1 MHKLLALLTAFYIF
15 GAEAKPSCLI
25 EQSCFEHNGQL
36 IDMRNFAQTELD
48 KVAGCDPL
56 VENCFGKSKVIQ
68 AEAPRLSKKE
78 FKRLVGEGG
87 TEYFIPLDVN
97 STDLMILAGALS
109 LGTVVFANDREIMD
123 FVQENKGTYS
133 EPIATVG
140 NMLGRE
146 AIIPIAAGAYFMG
159 AVLDNGKLKNVGLFT
174 VAAGLAS
181 QVVAE
186 AFKKSFHR
194 VRPHDG
200 DSPYDFFE
208 EGNNSFISGHAA
220 GAFSLA
226 TVIAETYKDKPV
238 IPYLAYGLAT
248 LTVYARMHDNKHW
261 ASDVIAGAVAGHL
274 VTKILMRTVL
284 NTERADGSGFVIIP
298 QFGRDLTGDRY
309 TGVEIQ
315 WRPKDPNYASKCEKS
330 KLQGRE
336 LMALCFEEAFNK
348 KR

>member
-1 MHKLLALLTAFYIF
+1 MHKLLALLTAFYIA
-15 GAEAKPSCLI
+15 GAQAKPSCLI
-25 EQSCFEHNGQL
+25 DNTCMEYNGQL
-36 IDMRNFAQTELD
+36 IDLRTGTD
-48 KVAGCDPL
+48 KLMDKAKNCDPL
-56 VENCFGKSKVIQ
+56 IENCSMKNIEFARTPEFS
-68 AEAPRLSKKE
+68 RKE
-78 FKRLVGEGG
+78 FQRLVGEGG
-87 TEYFIPLDVN
+87 TQYFIPLDVTK
-97 STDLMILAGALS
+97 SDLMILAGALS

-123 FVQENKGTYS
+123 FVQDNKGEFS
-133 EPIATVG
+133 QQVATVG
-140 NMLGRE
+140 NLLGRE
-146 AIIPIAAGAYFMG
+146 AILPVAAGAYFMG
-159 AVLDNGKLKNVGLFT
+159 AILDNGKLKNVGIFT

-181 QVVAE
+181 QIVAE
-186 AFKKSFHR
+186 GFKKTFHR

-226 TVIAETYKDKPV
+226 TVIAEVYKDKPAV
-238 IPYLAYGLAT
+238 PYIAYGLAT

-261 ASDVIAGAVAGHL
+261 GSDVLAGAVAAHL

-284 NTERADGSGFVIIP
+284 NPEREDGSGFLIIP
-298 QFGRDLTGDRY
+298 QFGRDHAGKAY

-315 WRPKDPNYASKCEKS
+315 WRPKAPSRLSQCEKS

-348 KR
+348 

>member
-1 MHKLLALLTAFYIF
+1 MHKFFALLTAFYIF

-25 EQSCFEHNGQL
+25 DQSCFEHNGK
-36 IDMRNFAQTELD
+36 IVDMRNFAQKEID
-48 KVAGCDPL
+48 KMSDCDPL
-56 VENCFGKSKVIQ
+56 VENCIGKTKSTF
-68 AEAPRLSKKE
+68 AEAPRLTKKE
-78 FKRLVGEGG
+78 FQRLIGEGG
-87 TEYFIPLDVN
+87 AEYFIPLDVN
-97 STDLMILAGALS
+97 SSDLMILAGALS
-109 LGTVVFANDREIMD
+109 LGTVLFANDREIMD
-123 FVQENKGTYS
+123 FVQANKGQYS
-133 EPIATVG
+133 EQITTVG

-146 AIIPIAAGAYFMG
+146 AILPVAAGAYFMG
-159 AVLDNGKLKNVGLFT
+159 AVLDNGKLKNIGIFT

-186 AFKKSFHR
+186 GFKKTFHR
-194 VRPHDG
+194 VRPNDG

-226 TVIAETYKDKPV
+226 TVIAETYKDKPA

-261 ASDVIAGAVAGHL
+261 ASDVLAGAVAGHL

-284 NTERADGSGFVIIP
+284 NTQREDGSGFLIIP
-298 QFGRDLTGDRY
+298 QFGRDPGGNAY

-315 WRPKDPNYASKCEKS
+315 WRPKSANTLSKCEKS
-330 KLQGRE
+330 KLEGRE